1 VQRKDTESNVNLSGL
16 SDGELM
22 DLAVPSGSLNRRVL
36 VMWLFLKEKPPM
48 RLDEWDALVVSSAEK
63 ELERRSV
70 SGQTVATTG

>member
-1 VQRKDTESNVNLSGL
+1 MQRKDTESNANLSGL

-36 VMWLFLKEKPPM
+36 VMWLFLIEKPPM